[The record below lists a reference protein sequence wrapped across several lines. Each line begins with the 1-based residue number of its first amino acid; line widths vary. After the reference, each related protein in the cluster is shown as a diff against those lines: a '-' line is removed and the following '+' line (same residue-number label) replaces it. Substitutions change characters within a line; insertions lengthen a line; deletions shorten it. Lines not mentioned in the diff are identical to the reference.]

1 MVVMRLFLS
10 YDSRDSHFAEDL
22 LPRLLA
28 QKLEVWD
35 PARELYPGSNWLLE
49 AGRAFERADA
59 VIFLI
64 SEHSVDT
71 PALRHEVQYAIT
83 NLRFK
88 DRVVPVV
95 LSRGVKNIPWI
106 LKTMNVIDAVD
117 GDMDRVAK
125 SIATAMRRSQ
135 TKTRSVVRRSSPR
148 SAVSKTAKRVAGMI
162 RSEAK
167 SRSSARTLSPKTA
180 RSKTSGPRA

>member
-1 MVVMRLFLS
+1 MRLFLS
-10 YDSRDSHFAEDL
+10 YDSRDSKFAEEL

-28 QKLEVWD
+28 QKLKVWD

-49 AGRAFERADA
+49 AGKAFERSDA

-64 SEHSVDT
+64 SEHSVEM
-71 PALRHEVQYAIT
+71 PALGREVQYAIT

-88 DRVVPVV
+88 DRVVPVI
-95 LSRGVKNIPWI
+95 LSEGVKNIPWI

-125 SIATAMRRSQ
+125 SIATAMLRSQ

-148 SAVSKTAKRVAGMI
+148 SAGSKTVKRVAGMV

>member
-1 MVVMRLFLS
+1 MATMRLFLS
-10 YDSRDSHFAEDL
+10 YDSRDSHFAEEL

-59 VIFLI
+59 VVFLI
-64 SEHSVDT
+64 SKHSVDT
-71 PALRHEVQYAIT
+71 PALGREVQYAIT

-95 LSRGVKNIPWI
+95 LSRAVKNIPWI
-106 LKTMNVIDAVD
+106 LEKMSVIDATD
-117 GDMDRVAK
+117 HDMDRVARLV
-125 SIATAMRRSQ
+125 ATTLHGSKANRS
-135 TKTRSVVRRSSPR
+135 TTRKVP
-148 SAVSKTAKRVAGMI
+148 
-162 RSEAK
+162 
-167 SRSSARTLSPKTA
+167 SRGA
-180 RSKTSGPRA
+180 RSKASAPKTSIARH

>member
-1 MVVMRLFLS
+1 MLAMRVFLS
-10 YDSRDSHFAEDL
+10 YDSRDSHFVEEL

-28 QKLEVWD
+28 QKLQVWD

-59 VIFLI
+59 VVFLI
-64 SEHSVDT
+64 SEHSVET
-71 PALRHEVQYAIT
+71 SALGREVQYAIT

-95 LSRGVKNIPWI
+95 LSRGLKNIPWI

-125 SIATAMRRSQ
+125 SIVTAMRGSQ

-148 SAVSKTAKRVAGMI
+148 SAVPKTAKRVAGMV
-162 RSEAK
+162 RSQTK
-167 SRSSARTLSPKTA
+167 SRSAARTLSPKTA
-180 RSKTSGPRA
+180 RPKTSGPRA

>member
-1 MVVMRLFLS
+1 MMTMRLFLS
-10 YDSRDSHFAEDL
+10 YDSRDSQFAEEL

-59 VIFLI
+59 VVFLI

-71 PALRHEVQYAIT
+71 PALGREVQYAIT

-125 SIATAMRRSQ
+125 SIATAMRHSQ

-180 RSKTSGPRA
+180 GSKTSGPRA

>member
-1 MVVMRLFLS
+1 MVAMRLFLS
-10 YDSRDSHFAEDL
+10 YDSRDSQFAEEL

-71 PALRHEVQYAIT
+71 PALRREVQYAIS
-83 NLRFK
+83 NHRFK
-88 DRVVPVV
+88 DRVVPVI
-95 LSRGVKNIPWI
+95 LSRGMKNIPWI
-106 LKTMNVIDAVD
+106 LEKMTVIDAVD
-117 GDMDRVAK
+117 HDMDRVAK
-125 SIATAMRRSQ
+125 LVATTMRDSKPKRS
-135 TKTRSVVRRSSPR
+135 TTRKVPPR
-148 SAVSKTAKRVAGMI
+148 
-162 RSEAK
+162 
-167 SRSSARTLSPKTA
+167 TA
-180 RSKTSGPRA
+180 RSKAPASKSLIARH

>member
-1 MVVMRLFLS
+1 MRLFLS
-10 YDSRDSHFAEDL
+10 YDSRDSHFAEEL

-28 QKLEVWD
+28 QKLKVWD

-49 AGRAFERADA
+49 AGQAFERADA

-71 PALRHEVQYAIT
+71 PALRHEVQYAIS

-88 DRVVPVV
+88 DRVVPVI

-106 LKTMNVIDAVD
+106 LQKMNVIDAVD

-125 SIATAMRRSQ
+125 LIATAMRRSEG
-135 TKTRSVVRRSSPR
+135 KVPAVARRSSPR
-148 SAVSKTAKRVAGMI
+148 SAGSKTAKRVGPA
-162 RSEAK
+162 
-167 SRSSARTLSPKTA
+167 ARPASPRTA
-180 RSKTSGPRA
+180 RSKTPAPRV